1 MISGKRSF
9 LTGLLVVLLLAFSG
23 VATAQ
28 DSGDSESLLT
38 GGTEELEWLSNG
50 EFNTPF
56 GVAVDNSGNVYV
68 ADTNNHQIQ
77 KFTSN
82 GTFVTKWQTIG
93 SVGSGIG
100 ELHSLPYGVAVDS
113 LGTVY
118 VVDSYYNC
126 ITKFTSDGTF
136 IAKWGTRG
144 SGNGQFNAPS
154 AVAVDNSGIVYVAD
168 TGNHRIQTFTTD
180 GTCLSAWGSEWFGEG
195 KLDSPS
201 GVAVDNAGYIYVTDT
216 GDELIK
222 KFTSDGTLVTKWRAI
237 GSGTGELSGLPYGVA
252 VDDTGTVYVTGMYY
266 GRIQMF
272 TSNGTFLTQWGK
284 YGSEPGEFCTP
295 LGIAVDRSGA
305 IYVADTNNNRIQ
317 MFKKPDVL
325 PASSENIP
333 LSTPSPG
340 SIIIVILGIIPV
352 ALSVGIILPNREK

>member
-1 MISGKRSF
+1 MISGKKSF
-9 LTGLLVVLLLAFSG
+9 RTGLLIVLLLTFSG
-23 VATAQ
+23 AATAQ
-28 DSGDSESLLT
+28 NNGDSESLTLW
-38 GGTEELEWLSNG
+38 GTDESKWPNNTD
-50 EFNTPF
+50 FNTPF
-56 GVAVDNSGNVYV
+56 GVAIDNSGNVYV
-68 ADTNNHQIQ
+68 ADTDNHQIQ

-93 SVGSGIG
+93 PIGSGIG
-100 ELHSLPYGVAVDS
+100 ELHSLPYGVAVDDT
-113 LGTVY
+113 GTVY

-136 IAKWGTRG
+136 IAKWGKRG

-154 AVAVDNSGIVYVAD
+154 AVAVDGSGIVYVAD

-180 GTCLSAWGSEWFGEG
+180 GTYLSEWGAEWFGEG

-222 KFTSDGTLVTKWRAI
+222 KFTSDGTFVTKWRAI
-237 GSGTGELSGLPYGVA
+237 GSGIGELSGLPYGVA
-252 VDDTGTVYVTGMYY
+252 VDDTGIVYVTGMYY
-266 GRIQMF
+266 GRIQLF
-272 TSNGTFLTQWGK
+272 TSNGTFLTQWGQN
-284 YGSEPGEFCTP
+284 GSEPEEFCTP

-317 MFKKPDVL
+317 MFKRSDIL
-325 PASSENIP
+325 PYSSGNSP
-333 LSTPSPG
+333 QSTSSPG
-340 SIIIVILGIIPV
+340 SFIPIILGIILA
-352 ALSVGIILPNREK
+352 ALSVGIILPSRWK